1 MFEVQGKLEVIYDT
15 QQVTDRFKKRE
26 FVIEIQSGMYPE
38 YIKMQLTQDRCSLLD
53 GFNVGDIVKTSF
65 NLRGRPYNK
74 GNETIYFTNLDAWR
88 VESAQAASPASPA
101 VNTPPANT
109 SSPQA
114 PTAPSSGSDVTG
126 LSFSEADEDD
136 LPF

>member
-1 MFEVQGKLEVIYDT
+1 MFEVQGKIEVISDT

-26 FVIEIQSGMYPE
+26 FVMEIQSGMYPE

-53 GFNVGDIVKTSF
+53 GFKVGDMVKTSF

-74 GNETIYFTNLDAWR
+74 GGETIYFTNLDAWR
-88 VESAQAASPASPA
+88 VEAAQGAAPSPAAPNTSAPA
-101 VNTPPANT
+101 SNTATPPAGNT
-109 SSPQA
+109 
-114 PTAPSSGSDVTG
+114 GNDVAG
-126 LSFSEADEDD
+126 LSFSESEEDD